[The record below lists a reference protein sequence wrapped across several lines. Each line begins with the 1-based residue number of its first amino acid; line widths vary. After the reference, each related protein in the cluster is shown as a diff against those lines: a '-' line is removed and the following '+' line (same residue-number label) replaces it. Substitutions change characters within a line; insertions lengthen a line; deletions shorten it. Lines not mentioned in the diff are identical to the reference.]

1 MEAENDVIETNT
13 KNISSNASSDGYIS
27 DNDDMALDAINNLN
41 NPEKYKAVMKLSA
54 LGENR
59 KFRILE
65 ARRMKSRYGLRLIVE
80 LSDCQVFLPQRFSSI
95 SDKHLKLLN
104 NQNIFLVYK
113 GPIGQT
119 SKIEFVK

>member
-1 MEAENDVIETNT
+1 MEAENDVIETNM